1 MVEPTQLPQGGGVL
15 LKSIVNVNPIPICI
29 FNTSNPQQLEDIVVD
44 GVAVLVGVFV
54 GDNDILGVMVGV
66 ILGVI
71 LIVGDIL
78 NVGVDV
84 GTGQRLSSQLPNKVK
99 VALESIIIF
108 LTHVV
113 RVVPSGMN

>member
-1 MVEPTQLPQGGGVL
+1 MEEPTQLPQGGGVL
-15 LKSIVNVNPIPICI
+15 VKFILYDAPTLGLASI
-29 FNTSNPQQLEDIVVD
+29 TSNPQQLEDFVDD

-54 GDNDILGVMVGV
+54 GDKDILGVMVGV

>member
-1 MVEPTQLPQGGGVL
+1 MSHEIDNI
-15 LKSIVNVNPIPICI
+15 LKL
-29 FNTSNPQQLEDIVVD
+29 QQLEDFVDD

-54 GDNDILGVMVGV
+54 GDKVILGVMVGV
-66 ILGVI
+66 MLGVI

-84 GTGQRLSSQLPNKVK
+84 GTGQTSSSQLPNNVNI
-99 VALESIIIF
+99 APESIIIF

-113 RVVPSGMN
+113 TLVPSDMN